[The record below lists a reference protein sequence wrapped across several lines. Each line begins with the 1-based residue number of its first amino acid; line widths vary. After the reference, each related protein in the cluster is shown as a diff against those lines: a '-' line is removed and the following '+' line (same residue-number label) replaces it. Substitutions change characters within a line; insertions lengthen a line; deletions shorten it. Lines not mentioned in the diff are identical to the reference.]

1 MPPAELWEAL
11 SRTDDYR
18 NWWTWLRRFEGDGL
32 VEGGRTHCEV
42 RAPLPYSL
50 RFAVTVRR
58 LVPAELLEAEVTGDI
73 EGPAQL
79 EISGGAVNGSNV
91 RLTWAVEVKDRLL
104 RAGAMFGR
112 PLMQWGH
119 EWVVATGMTQ
129 FKRNAL
135 DGRGELPQP

>member
-18 NWWTWLRRFEGDGL
+18 DWWGWLRRFEGDGM
-32 VEGGRTHCEV
+32 VEGGRTDCVV

-58 LVPAELLEAEVTGDI
+58 LVPAELVDAEVTGDI

-79 EISGGAVNGSNV
+79 ALSGDGHSASVV
-91 RLTWAVEVKDRLL
+91 RLTWAVDVKDPVL
-104 RAGAMFGR
+104 RAGAVLGR

-119 EWVVATGMTQ
+119 EWVVDNGVEAFRREAITPL
-129 FKRNAL
+129 L
-135 DGRGELPQP
+135 DGA